1 LDTADALLVCVLPL
15 SPGEFKDTTTIS
27 ESIKEEEVLH
37 RVMPRT
43 HVVEQLLSHVAYQQ
57 PRS

>member
-1 LDTADALLVCVLPL
+1 MTWMPL

-37 RVMPRT
+37 RVVPRT
-43 HVVEQLLSHVAYQQ
+43 HVVEQLLSHVVYQQ

>member
-1 LDTADALLVCVLPL
+1 MTWMPL

-27 ESIKEEEVLH
+27 ESIKEEEVLR
-37 RVMPRT
+37 RVVPRI
-43 HVVEQLLSHVAYQQ
+43 HVVEQLLSHVVYQQ